1 MTDHHTNLRRI
12 LLAVGVAA
20 VAAVADTAIAQSTEI
35 HGTVNF
41 EGGAKIPQGEIE
53 IYFEES
59 TLPNETRHPAAQTQ
73 VKSDGEARTI
83 AFSFSPPASVGP
95 LQIIARLEREDGW
108 LLARGS
114 AVSKTGLPVSITLNT
129 VMY

>member
-1 MTDHHTNLRRI
+1 MTDHHTDRRRI

-20 VAAVADTAIAQSTEI
+20 VAAVADTATAQPMEI
-35 HGTVNF
+35 RGTVDF
-41 EGGAKIPQGEIE
+41 EGGAKIPKGEIE

-59 TLPNETRHPAAQTQ
+59 TLPNETRHPAVQTQ
-73 VKSDGEARTI
+73 VKSDGEERTI
-83 AFSFSPPASVGP
+83 AFSFSPPASLGP

-114 AVSKTGLPVSITLNT
+114 AISKSGSPVSITLNT